1 MVSASPPTCW
11 SWWAKDDGM
20 SAVHILILDTD
31 DNSPA
36 FAQSVVRVELDEDV
50 LPSSLLLDLD
60 AADPEKGPNRE
71 AAECP
76 ND

>member
-1 MVSASPPTCW
+1 MSASPPICW

-20 SAVHILILDTD
+20 AAVHILILDTD

-36 FAQSVVRVELDEDV
+36 FAQSVVRVDLDDDV

-60 AADPEKGPNRE
+60 AADPENGPNDE